1 MDKKSCINSAPFQPQ
16 PPPTHTAADR
26 MPCGC
31 VSGQIPLG
39 ESLRIFPQSMYF
51 HFIKTCICFDI
62 HYGYIH
68 IQCPKQNHAI
78 NGYECFILK
87 IVCIMGLDTH

>member
-51 HFIKTCICFDI
+51 HFIKLASALISI
-62 HYGYIH
+62 M
-68 IQCPKQNHAI
+68 AI
-78 NGYECFILK
+78 FIYNVLNK
-87 IVCIMGLDTH
+87 TMQLMGMNALS